1 MRNRYHATVAA
12 QYRQSTQCV
21 ESITPQNSQLINDGI
36 GRQHKSL
43 TIISLMVSV
52 DIKHHVYFLPDKEEL
67 TNCFCTHT
75 RTAQTED
82 LSLLS
87 VNRKSASSL
96 EYGAELAHVEDVTC
110 VNCFFHEAAQS

>member
-1 MRNRYHATVAA
+1 MRNRYQIDTMLPLQLNTDNQLSVWNQSHHKIVNKCW
-12 QYRQSTQCV
+12 YRKKIVNKCWYRKTTQ
-21 ESITPQNSQLINDGI
+21 E
-36 GRQHKSL
+36 
-43 TIISLMVSV
+43 
-52 DIKHHVYFLPDKEEL
+52 PDKEEL

-96 EYGAELAHVEDVTC
+96 EYGAELAGVEDVTC

>member
-1 MRNRYHATVAA
+1 MLLLQLNTDNQLSMWNQSHHKIVNKCW
-12 QYRQSTQCV
+12 YRKTTQ
-21 ESITPQNSQLINDGI
+21 E
-36 GRQHKSL
+36 
-43 TIISLMVSV
+43 
-52 DIKHHVYFLPDKEEL
+52 PDKEEL

-96 EYGAELAHVEDVTC
+96 EYGAELARVEDVTC